1 MLMDWWVFY
10 ICSNA
15 KLWLPWWI
23 NNQMCQLSVLKF
35 TISDLSPI
43 FIAASKAV
51 VLMLQLPGYSL
62 LIMNGL
68 GYWPLARTKIWQSAS
83 SLYKSLQW
91 RQHQPTCWVLESSNM
106 FRSQKALRTIL
117 LIEISSNN
125 SSNSSLFL
133 LHNWSRYSHI

>member
-1 MLMDWWVFY
+1 MQNSGHLRL
-10 ICSNA
+10 SR
-15 KLWLPWWI
+15 WI
-23 NNQMCQLSVLKF
+23 NNRMCQPSVLKF

-43 FIAASKAV
+43 FIAANKAV

-106 FRSQKALRTIL
+106 FRSQKALRTIPFSSTQ
-117 LIEISSNN
+117 LIKLQSHLIQYFCHSN
-125 SSNSSLFL
+125 LY
-133 LHNWSRYSHI
+133 LHDLICKT